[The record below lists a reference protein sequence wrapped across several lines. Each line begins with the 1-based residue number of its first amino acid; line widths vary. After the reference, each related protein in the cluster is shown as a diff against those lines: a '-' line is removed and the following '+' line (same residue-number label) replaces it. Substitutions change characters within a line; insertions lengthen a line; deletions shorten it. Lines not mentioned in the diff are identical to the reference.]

1 MKQIKILFFALM
13 LVFMGGTFIKSQ
25 DHITLPVDL
34 PKDSRG
40 TKENPLRVLLVPTDG
55 GTETGTI
62 AEFSPIFNAISRMT
76 GLNFDLRVTQSYSAV
91 IEGLASK
98 LGDIA
103 FVGPTAY
110 LQAYERGAAEPLA
123 VAVLDGESVYYPA
136 IFGRAGFVLDDLK
149 ELRGKRMAFGDVN
162 SSSSFTFQ
170 VAMLIDAGLDPARD
184 LDRIY
189 LTGGHATSLG
199 ALREGHVDVAAASI
213 NSYEKAINDGH
224 IDPAEI
230 VPVAL
235 SEPVPYPPFVMH
247 PDLSQELKDV
257 LRYAFNHVHEDPN
270 ISPDM
275 IRGFGGIL
283 VDRYDSSITH
293 EMFQRAAD
301 ALDKVSNEV
310 KGEMLRRAADR

>member
-1 MKQIKILFFALM
+1 MLRKAIFFTLVF
-13 LVFMGGTFIKSQ
+13 VFMGSAFVKSQ
-25 DHITLPVDL
+25 DDISLPVDL

-40 TKENPLRVLLVPTDG
+40 TKGNPLQVLLVPTDG
-55 GTETGTI
+55 GTESGTL
-62 AEFSPIFNAISRMT
+62 AEFSPIFNAISRIT
-76 GLNFDLRVTQSYSAV
+76 GLNFDLRVAQSYSSV
-91 IEGLASK
+91 IEGLDSK

-110 LQAYERGAAEPLA
+110 LQAHERGAAEPLA

-136 IFGRAGFVLDDLK
+136 IFARTGFELNSLE

-170 VAMLIDAGLDPARD
+170 VAMLMDAGLDPARD
-184 LDRIY
+184 LGRIY

-224 IDPAEI
+224 IDPDEI

-247 PDLSQELKDV
+247 PELSQDIKDV
-257 LRYAFNHVHEDPN
+257 LRYAFNRVHEDPN

-283 VDRYDSSITH
+283 VDRYDSDITH
-293 EMFQRAAD
+293 EMFNPAAD
-301 ALDKVSNEV
+301 ALDKVTNEV